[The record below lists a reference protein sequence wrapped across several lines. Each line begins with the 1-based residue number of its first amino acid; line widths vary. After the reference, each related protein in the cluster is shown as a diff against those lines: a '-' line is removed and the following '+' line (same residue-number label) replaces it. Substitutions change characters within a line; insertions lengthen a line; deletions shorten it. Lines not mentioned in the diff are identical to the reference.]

1 VTVLDWML
9 EADPSIRWQALRD
22 LADSPAEVVAAER
35 ARVATEGWG
44 ARLLALQG
52 DDGQWDGG
60 ALFPGGWW
68 DRPAGGHWTE
78 HEGQPWTATE
88 PTLTLLRVCGVDPS
102 DERVRRAVEQVRD
115 HCRWEHEGQA
125 FFDGEVE
132 PCINGKTVALGVYF
146 GQDVEG
152 IVARLVGEQLE
163 DGGWNCEAERGSVRS
178 SFDTTINVLEGL
190 LAHERATGGSAG
202 SIAVRRRG
210 EEYLLERKL
219 LRRKSTG
226 AVARPGW
233 LQLSFPT
240 RWHYDVL
247 RALEYFREAGDPPDP
262 RVDEAMQVLRSKQ
275 QPDGTWLLEHT
286 HPGRVH
292 FPLEEGDDRPS
303 RWNTLR
309 AMRVLRW
316 YERSGG

>member
-1 VTVLDWML
+1 VTVLDWIL

-22 LADSPAEVVAAER
+22 LADAPAEVVASER

-52 DDGQWDGG
+52 DDGQWEGG

-78 HEGQPWTATE
+78 HGGQPWTATE

-190 LAHERATGGSAG
+190 LAHERATGSSAG
-202 SIAVRRRG
+202 SVAARRLG
-210 EEYLLERKL
+210 EEYLLERNL
-219 LRRKSTG
+219 FRRKSTG
-226 AVARPGW
+226 EVARSAW
-233 LQLSFPT
+233 LQFSFPT

-262 RVDEAMQVLRSKQ
+262 RVDEAIQLLRSKQ
-275 QPDGTWLLEHT
+275 RPDGTWLLENT
-286 HPGRVH
+286 HPGKVH
-292 FPLEEGDDRPS
+292 FPLEDGDGRPS

-316 YERSGG
+316 CERSGG